1 MVKVDTVSTALEETN
16 RTLAYHGGRL
26 AAARRRFPEAPEPWL
41 DLSTGINALPYPVG
55 ALSAAAF
62 SRLPEASS
70 IAALEAAAARAFG
83 LGGAG
88 GRRGAGHAKPDPDP
102 AAPVARAKSRDPR
115 LYLCRA

>member
-1 MVKVDTVSTALEETN
+1 MVKADKVSTALETN
-16 RTLAYHGGRL
+16 RRAETALAYHGGGL

-83 LGGAG
+83 LGGV
-88 GRRGAGHAKPDPDP
+88 RRPSRRR
-102 AAPVARAKSRDPR
+102 ARKA
-115 LYLCRA
+115 